1 MLPMAMARTI
11 RTTVSVPAELYAALT
26 KAAEASHV
34 SAAWVIRDALR
45 LYLSG
50 EPKAARASVAAPHGA
65 ERNVKQAKTR

>member
-1 MLPMAMARTI
+1 MAMARSI

-26 KAAEASHV
+26 NAAESRHV
-34 SAAWVIRDALR
+34 SAAWVILDALR

-50 EPKAARASVAAPHGA
+50 ERKAARASVAGRQGA